1 MWCSALILLVAT
13 TDRVAAQEPTRRLRV
28 NNSSA
33 RRSGLVRVD
42 DIKTSKPQ
50 EQHRRDLRR
59 RLRDQAD
66 MDLEDEIL
74 WRTFTMGRQ
83 GGGSFGA
90 PTADANT
97 APPATPRPTPLP
109 TRVASTKSPT
119 QNPTPMPTIRLATPA
134 PTRTLVTPPAPT
146 DPPTTS
152 APTDAPVSPAPTDAP
167 ETPAPTDAP
176 VTSAPTENQAVPLYC
191 GCFDCTEEVW
201 DTVVGGFTCGERIVF
216 LIGMGST
223 EEAACLVVAGTEFS
237 GACGACNP
245 ATCDDDNRD
254 GGPADPSPTIVP
266 TVSPVMDA
274 SIITM
279 PTTPPTE
286 ALFIA
291 STRTVGPT
299 LETYCD
305 CAECTE
311 EVWNTVSGLF
321 TCGQLIESVV
331 ERSRKDACNLIG
343 EPDSEFADECSPCAC
358 DFDPT
363 SITASPT
370 SAQSMEATELQVNDT
385 GTPTE
390 VPSKVVTEVP
400 ASAPTTKPTL
410 VPTPIPTAI
419 PTEAPL
425 TTAPTIRATQ
435 IVTRCGC
442 ATCGAEAL
450 NEMAGDFT
458 CSERIDFLMSFGS
471 QELDACRIVAGLEFA
486 ESCGRCDPNSCQ
498 DIPVADT
505 SAPSAS
511 ARVTSAPSVSESTTL
526 VTNPKCGC
534 NDCEAAYNLFAGDS
548 SCGERI
554 EFLMTEG
561 ATEEDACRRVANVE
575 YPFLCGPSCDPSR
588 CDGKNPPLEPSTPLY
603 CFPTFEE
610 RQRYENVWGDY
621 TLEVKEDDIL
631 GVCGPSFN
639 KFTRNTVSVDN
650 DELTLQYKKKGDFW
664 EASEV
669 RIVMPEGKMPFQY
682 GTYSWNVKSIQVKN
696 INTGAVRQDYLPP
709 SLVLGMFTWDA
720 TEDYTVRENYN
731 HEVDVELG
739 RMADPTADTDGQFL
753 VQPAEEPN
761 LHRFS
766 TKDENGDFQ
775 QAPQEYSFT
784 WNPAEIAWD
793 TTAGSGVDHFYSS
806 EQAATLGLED
816 YVQCLPTN
824 LEVRINLWNLNGT
837 LVTPMR
843 MSDDEMVEVIIE
855 NFSYTPTNRTGV
867 EDGGF
872 CTKDCQCLEGSECSL
887 ANNQCIPGI
896 SGRRKY

>member
-1 MWCSALILLVAT
+1 
-13 TDRVAAQEPTRRLRV
+13 
-28 NNSSA
+28 
-33 RRSGLVRVD
+33 
-42 DIKTSKPQ
+42 
-50 EQHRRDLRR
+50 
-59 RLRDQAD
+59 

-97 APPATPRPTPLP
+97 APPATPRPTPRP
-109 TRVASTKSPT
+109 TPNPTPRPTPNASTKSPT
-119 QNPTPMPTIRLATPA
+119 RQPTPMPTLRLATPV

-146 DPPTTS
+146 DPPATL
-152 APTDAPVSPAPTDAP
+152 APTDAPVSPDPTDAP

-176 VTSAPTENQAVPLYC
+176 VTPAPTDATETPAPTDAPVTQAVPLYC

-245 ATCDDDNRD
+245 ATCDDNNRD
-254 GGPADPSPTIVP
+254 GTAITVAP
-266 TVSPVMDA
+266 TVSPVMEA
-274 SIITM
+274 SITSA
-279 PTTPPTE
+279 PTTPPVE
-286 ALFIA
+286 SPLVGA
-291 STRTVGPT
+291 SRTIGPT
-299 LETYCD
+299 LEIYCD

-321 TCGQLIESVV
+321 TCGTLIESVV
-331 ERSRKDACNLIG
+331 EGSRRDACNLIG

-358 DFDPT
+358 NFDLT
-363 SITASPT
+363 SVTASPT
-370 SAQSMEATELQVNDT
+370 AAQSMEATELQVNDT
-385 GTPTE
+385 GAPTGA
-390 VPSKVVTEVP
+390 PSKAVTQVP
-400 ASAPTTKPTL
+400 TSAPSTKPTP
-410 VPTPIPTAI
+410 VPTPLPTVN
-419 PTEAPL
+419 PTDAPI
-425 TTAPTIRATQ
+425 TTAPTILATQ
-435 IVTRCGC
+435 VVTRCGC
-442 ATCGAEAL
+442 ASCGAEAL

-486 ESCGRCDPNSCQ
+486 EACGRCDPNSCQ
-498 DIPVADT
+498 DIAAADT
-505 SAPSAS
+505 PASSAS
-511 ARVTSAPSVSESTTL
+511 IPTTSAPSVSEPTTL
-526 VTNPKCGC
+526 APSISTGPKCGC

-554 EFLMTEG
+554 EFLMSEG

-603 CFPTFEE
+603 CFPKFEE

-639 KFTRNTVSVDN
+639 KFTRNTVSVEE
-650 DELTLQYKKKGDFW
+650 DELTLQYKKNGDFW

-669 RIVMPEGKMPFQY
+669 RVVMPEGKMPFQY

-739 RMADPTADTDGQFL
+739 RMADPNANTDGQFL

-766 TKDENGDFQ
+766 TKDENGDYQ

-784 WNPAEIAWD
+784 WNPAEITWD

-806 EQAATLGLED
+806 EQATTLGLED

-837 LVTPMR
+837 LATPME